1 MDLIRVS
8 VGGRLFDI
16 PSDELSERT
25 KERLAEISN
34 GENIEILELL
44 QAFLEEAEITNTLQN
59 ALNAALARID
69 SIESSTNPNA

>member
-59 ALNAALARID
+59 ALNTALARID
-69 SIESSTNPNA
+69 SIESSTNHSA